1 MLSAT
6 IALAVF
12 GLLALL
18 WAGARRFLA
27 ASARAAAE
35 LAAFYGRRAC
45 GEAGVQWLDHTA
57 ILERITLR
65 RDSEGR
71 LRWLRRYRFE
81 YSQRGEDRQRFKELM
96 IEIGL
101 KVPASSVVKTFD
113 QAKEALAY
121 LEKGRAKGKVVVQ
134 MK

>member
-18 WAGARRFLA
+18 WS
-27 ASARAAAE
+27 SAREAAE
-35 LAAFYGRRAC
+35 LAALHGRRAC

-57 ILERITLR
+57 ILERISLR

-81 YSQRGEDRQRFKELM
+81 YSQRGEDRQR
-96 IEIGL
+96 G
-101 KVPASSVVKTFD
+101 T
-113 QAKEALAY
+113 LAANGVTY
-121 LEKGRAKGKVVVQ
+121 AI
-134 MK
+134 